1 MLSDPPRT
9 PLRRGSQRYLAESRP
24 FGASTS
30 SNGEH
35 EGRIETPWAAIE
47 STFHEITDE
56 VEVFMKNAQQL
67 KVIADKLEE
76 RAESVAMFLQAQR
89 MNTYCVEFPQ
99 APQDF
104 AFEQVSLRAAERL
117 RPRTPQQSSVDVSDT
132 TIEAKTPKQAGR
144 DTDRTFATNSA
155 ALTPVAAQKPAK
167 RTTGVPKPGSM
178 TNKMKKERLTAIDAV
193 VNMLPLEFRGNDPS
207 LRKIAEGVINTLM
220 DAKRPLKITEIA
232 KGPTL
237 PQAKVNKCL
246 IGLLNAK
253 AALKSTEQ
261 GVSHYSFAKSCLS

>member
-1 MLSDPPRT
+1 MPNDPPRT

-35 EGRIETPWAAIE
+35 DGRIETPWAAIE

-56 VEVFMKNAQQL
+56 VEVFMKNVQQL
-67 KVIADKLEE
+67 MVINDKLEE
-76 RAESVAMFLQAQR
+76 RAEAVAIFLQAQR

-104 AFEQVSLRAAERL
+104 AFEQVALRVAERL
-117 RPRTPQQSSVDVSDT
+117 RPRTPLRSTGDTSDA
-132 TIEAKTPKQAGR
+132 TIEAKTPRQAGR

-155 ALTPVAAQKPAK
+155 ALTPVANPKAPAK
-167 RTTGVPKPGSM
+167 RTAVAPKAGTM
-178 TNKMKKERLTAIDAV
+178 TNKMKKERMAAIEAV
-193 VNMLPLEFRGNDPS
+193 VNMLPLEYRGNDPS
-207 LRKIAEGVINTLM
+207 LRKIAEGVINALM
-220 DAKRPLKITEIA
+220 EAKRPLKITEIA

-246 IGLLNAK
+246 IGLVNAK
-253 AALKSTEQ
+253 AALKTTEQ
-261 GVSHYSFAKSCLS
+261 VLRIHL